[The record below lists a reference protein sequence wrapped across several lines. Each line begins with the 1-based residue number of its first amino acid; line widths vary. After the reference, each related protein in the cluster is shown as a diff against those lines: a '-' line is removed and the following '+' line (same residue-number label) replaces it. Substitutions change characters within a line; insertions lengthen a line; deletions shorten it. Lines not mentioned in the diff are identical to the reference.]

1 VEVEDKMLAE
11 GVMRRLCQGAQID
24 GIRFGPILQL
34 LITDHGSGKAP
45 IRGQVYFNLASTW
58 AVFDLA
64 PASFPDNEKALPE
77 PPVEEQLQ
85 TLCSLRERV
94 ITEIRLG
101 EDQPHLILSLDDGR
115 ILFVNGRHEQYEC
128 WQLGAAFGNPGE
140 FYMVV
145 ALPGGGGVAVWAPEN
160 FDPGSA

>member
-1 VEVEDKMLAE
+1 VEIEDKKLAE
-11 GVMRRLCQGAQID
+11 AVMRRLCQGAQID

-45 IRGQVYFNLASTW
+45 IRGQLYLNLASTW
-58 AVFDLA
+58 TVFDLA
-64 PASFPDNEKALPE
+64 PASFPDKEEDLPE
-77 PPVEEQLQ
+77 PPVEQQLK
-85 TLCSLRERV
+85 TLCDLRERV
-94 ITEIRLG
+94 ITEIKLG

-115 ILFVNGRHEQYEC
+115 ILFVNGRHHMYEC
-128 WQLGAAFGNPGE
+128 WQLGVALGDLRE

-145 ALPGGGGVAVWAPEN
+145 ALPGSGGVIVWAPEN